1 MIRNILLVIF
11 LTLIT
16 LGCSSVSVTSDYDTS
31 VNFNDYKTFYVYS
44 GILKDSKLES
54 APLVKKRV
62 LEAAASELQKKG
74 LTLTDSSK
82 ADFTVFA
89 LATTAEKMNVNTYGY
104 GYGYGWGPYPYGRN
118 IDVSYYTQ
126 GSLILD
132 FVDDKKDQLIWR
144 GIGTAVLED
153 RGTPQEREQYIND
166 AVAKILD
173 QYPPVK

>member
-1 MIRNILLVIF
+1 MIRNILLVVL

-31 VNFNDYKTFYVYS
+31 VDFTNYKSFYVFS
-44 GILKDSKLES
+44 GVLKDSKLEA

-62 LEAAASELQKKG
+62 LESVTSDLQKKG
-74 LTLTDSSK
+74 LTLTDSGK

-132 FVDDKKDQLIWR
+132 FVDNKKDQLIWR
-144 GIGTAVLED
+144 GIGTAVLQD
-153 RGTPQEREQYIND
+153 RGTPEEREQYIND
-166 AVAKILD
+166 AVTKILD
-173 QYPPVK
+173 QYPPTK